1 MRSPPARATTS
12 WLVLQGKTRSTARTG
27 MTDFSAGRVGTC
39 LTAAPGAT
47 GACKPSDGSRV
58 RDLCGVRDAHVE
70 QRIAERPDGPA
81 YGLEPLRGL
90 TSGSHCQPKR
100 DIPRSR
106 HERVAARAR

>member
-1 MRSPPARATTS
+1 
-12 WLVLQGKTRSTARTG
+12 

-70 QRIAERPDGPA
+70 QRIAERPDGLPMA
-81 YGLEPLRGL
+81 WSLFEDSQAGVTASRNATYLVRGTSELLREPDSLPMPP
-90 TSGSHCQPKR
+90 SHALP
-100 DIPRSR
+100 
-106 HERVAARAR
+106 